1 MKTFINKT
9 DSKLTNLVAFDD
21 MILTTELPTT
31 AGSKMLD
38 GYVSLFEAEVVNKLK
53 KAGYNLAGKVNVG
66 EFNVD
71 LMGETSYFG
80 AVTDE
85 SGNLVGAIS
94 EVMKDTDI
102 VATIAVDVNGAQRR
116 AVMATDLVY
125 LKPTYGTVSRFG
137 VIPTACSGES
147 VCVIARNASD
157 LEKILNVIAG
167 HDDKDG
173 TSIDDSRMN
182 SEKASAKAIEK
193 VAFLKD
199 MFAISEKNACEAKK
213 ALESVGVATA
223 DIDSGVLSKA
233 GPAWNMLMSA
243 ELTNNVSRYDG
254 VKFGYRS
261 SNYTNIDELYTNS
274 RTEAF
279 GELLKTAILYGSEVL
294 STNNYDKM
302 YDKSLRV
309 RRVISEAMDSI
320 FAEYDAI
327 ALPVASKK
335 VFTAKDVADNAYLAY
350 EESRFTAI
358 STIVGLPTIV
368 KCGYQIIGRAFAEN
382 ALLDLLRK
390 IEKEGA

>member
-85 SGNLVGAIS
+85 RGNLVGAIS

-102 VATIAVDVNGAQRR
+102 VATVAVDVNGAQRR
-116 AVMATDLVY
+116 VVMATDLVY

-137 VIPTACSGES
+137 IIPTACSGES

-199 MFAISEKNACEAKK
+199 MFAISEKDACEAKK

-335 VFTAKDVADNAYLAY
+335 VFTAKDVTDNAYLAY

>member
-94 EVMKDTDI
+94 EVMKDTDV
-102 VATIAVDVNGAQRR
+102 VATVAVDVNGAQRR

-137 VIPTACSGES
+137 IIPTACSGES

-199 MFAISEKNACEAKK
+199 MFAISEKDACEAKK

>member
-94 EVMKDTDI
+94 EVMNDTDI
-102 VATIAVDVNGAQRR
+102 VATVAVDVNGAQRR
-116 AVMATDLVY
+116 GVMATDLVY

-137 VIPTACSGES
+137 IIPTACSGES

-157 LEKILNVIAG
+157 LEKILKVIAG

-199 MFAISEKNACEAKK
+199 MFAISEKDACEAKK

-335 VFTAKDVADNAYLAY
+335 VFTAKDVADNAYIAY

>member
-94 EVMKDTDI
+94 EVMKDTDV

-116 AVMATDLVY
+116 GVMATDLVY

-199 MFAISEKNACEAKK
+199 MFAISEKDACEAKK

>member
-102 VATIAVDVNGAQRR
+102 VATVAVDVNGAQRR

-173 TSIDDSRMN
+173 TSIDNSRMN

-199 MFAISEKNACEAKK
+199 MFAISEKDACEAKK

>member
-137 VIPTACSGES
+137 IIPTACSGES

-199 MFAISEKNACEAKK
+199 MFAISEKDACEAKK

-233 GPAWNMLMSA
+233 GSAWNILMSA

>member
-102 VATIAVDVNGAQRR
+102 VATVAVDVNGAQRR

-182 SEKASAKAIEK
+182 SEKVSAKAIEK

-199 MFAISEKNACEAKK
+199 MFAISEKDACEAKK

>member
-1 MKTFINKT
+1 MKTFINKI
-9 DSKLTNLVAFDD
+9 DSKLSNLVAVDD

-71 LMGETSYFG
+71 LIGETSYFG
-80 AVTDE
+80 KLTDE
-85 SGNLVGAIS
+85 NGNLVGAVS
-94 EVMKDTDI
+94 EVMKDNDV
-102 VATIAVDVNGAQRR
+102 VATIVIDVNGAQRR
-116 AVMATDLVY
+116 AIMNTDLVY
-125 LKPTYGTVSRFG
+125 VKPTYGTVSRFG
-137 VIPTACSGES
+137 IIPTACSGES

-157 LEKILNVIAG
+157 LEKILNAIAG

-173 TSIDDSRMN
+173 TSIDDNRIN

-193 VAFLKD
+193 VAFLED
-199 MFAISEKNACEAKK
+199 MFAISEKDASEAKK
-213 ALESVGVATA
+213 ALESVGIATA
-223 DIDSGVLSKA
+223 DINSGVLSKA
-233 GPAWNMLMSA
+233 GVAWNVLMSA

-261 SNYTNIDELYTNS
+261 AKYSNIDELYTNS

-279 GELLKTAILYGSEVL
+279 GELLKTTILYGSEVL
-294 STNNYDKM
+294 STNNYDKI

-309 RRVISEAMDSI
+309 RRVISEAIEKI
-320 FAEYDAI
+320 FEEYDAI

-335 VFTAKDVADNAYLAY
+335 VFTTKDIEENAYLAF

-390 IEKEGA
+390 IEKEGK

>member
-1 MKTFINKT
+1 MKNFINKT

-85 SGNLVGAIS
+85 RGNLVGAIS

-102 VATIAVDVNGAQRR
+102 VATVAVDVNGAQRR

-199 MFAISEKNACEAKK
+199 MFAISEKDACEAKK

>member
-1 MKTFINKT
+1 
-9 DSKLTNLVAFDD
+9 
-21 MILTTELPTT
+21 
-31 AGSKMLD
+31 MLD

-71 LMGETSYFG
+71 LLGETSYFG

-85 SGNLVGAIS
+85 NGNLVGAVS
-94 EVMKDTDI
+94 EVMKDNDV
-102 VATIAVDVNGAQRR
+102 VATIVIDVNGAQRR
-116 AVMATDLVY
+116 AIMNTDLVY
-125 LKPTYGTVSRFG
+125 VKPTYGTVSRFG
-137 VIPTACSGES
+137 IIPTACSGES
-147 VCVIARNASD
+147 VCVIARNSGD
-157 LEKILNVIAG
+157 LKTILDVIAG

-173 TSIDDSRMN
+173 TSIDDKRIAE
-182 SEKASAKAIEK
+182 EKSGAKVIEK

-199 MFAISEKNACEAKK
+199 MFDASEKDACEAKK
-213 ALESVGVATA
+213 ALENIGVATA

-233 GPAWNMLMSA
+233 GVAWNALMSA

-261 SNYTNIDELYTNS
+261 DKYSNIDELYTNS

-279 GELLKTAILYGSEVL
+279 GELLKTTILYGSEVL

-309 RRVISEAMDSI
+309 RRVISEAIEKI
-320 FAEYDAI
+320 FEEYDAI

-335 VFTAKDVADNAYLAY
+335 VFTIKDIEENAYLAY
-350 EESRFTAI
+350 EEARFTAI

-382 ALLDLLRK
+382 ALIELLGK
-390 IEKEGA
+390 IEKEGK

>member
-1 MKTFINKT
+1 MKTFINKI
-9 DSKLTNLVAFDD
+9 DSKLTNLVAVED

-71 LMGETSYFG
+71 LLGETSYFG

-85 SGNLVGAIS
+85 NGNLVGAVS
-94 EVMKDTDI
+94 EVMKDNDV
-102 VATIAVDVNGAQRR
+102 VATIVIDVNGAQRR
-116 AVMATDLVY
+116 AIMNTDLVY
-125 LKPTYGTVSRFG
+125 VKPTYGTVSRFG
-137 VIPTACSGES
+137 IIPTACSGES
-147 VCVIARNASD
+147 VCVIARNSGD
-157 LEKILNVIAG
+157 LKTILDVIAG

-173 TSIDDSRMN
+173 TSIDDKRIAE
-182 SEKASAKAIEK
+182 EKSGAKVIEK

-199 MFAISEKNACEAKK
+199 MFDASEKGACEAKK
-213 ALESVGVATA
+213 ALENIGVATA

-233 GPAWNMLMSA
+233 GVAWNALMSA

-261 SNYTNIDELYTNS
+261 DKYSNIDELYTNS

-279 GELLKTAILYGSEVL
+279 GELLKTTILYGSEVL

-309 RRVISEAMDSI
+309 RRVISEAIEKI
-320 FAEYDAI
+320 FEEYDAI

-335 VFTAKDVADNAYLAY
+335 VFTIKDIEENAYLAY
-350 EESRFTAI
+350 EEARFTAI

-382 ALLDLLRK
+382 ALIELLGK
-390 IEKEGA
+390 IEKEGK

>member
-1 MKTFINKT
+1 MKNFINKT

-80 AVTDE
+80 AITDE

-102 VATIAVDVNGAQRR
+102 VATVAVDVNGAQRR

-173 TSIDDSRMN
+173 TSIDNSRMN

-199 MFAISEKNACEAKK
+199 MFAISEKDACEAKK

>member
-9 DSKLTNLVAFDD
+9 DSKLANLVAFDD

-102 VATIAVDVNGAQRR
+102 VATVAVDVNGAQRR

-137 VIPTACSGES
+137 IIPTACSGES

-199 MFAISEKNACEAKK
+199 MFAISEKDACEAKK

>member
-9 DSKLTNLVAFDD
+9 NSKLTNLVAFDD

-102 VATIAVDVNGAQRR
+102 VATVAVDVNGAQRR

-137 VIPTACSGES
+137 VIPTACSGEG

-157 LEKILNVIAG
+157 LEKILNVIVG

-199 MFAISEKNACEAKK
+199 MFAISEKDACEAKK

>member
-102 VATIAVDVNGAQRR
+102 VATVAVDVNGAQRR

-199 MFAISEKNACEAKK
+199 MFAISEKDACEAKK

>member
-1 MKTFINKT
+1 MKNFINKT

-102 VATIAVDVNGAQRR
+102 VATVAVDVNGAQRR

-173 TSIDDSRMN
+173 TSIDNSRMN

-199 MFAISEKNACEAKK
+199 MFAISEKDACEAKK

>member
-102 VATIAVDVNGAQRR
+102 VATVAVDVNGAQRR

-199 MFAISEKNACEAKK
+199 MFAISEKEACEAKK

-335 VFTAKDVADNAYLAY
+335 VFTAKDVAENAYLAY

-390 IEKEGA
+390 TEKEGA

>member
-102 VATIAVDVNGAQRR
+102 VATVAVDVNGAQRR

-167 HDDKDG
+167 YDDKDG

-199 MFAISEKNACEAKK
+199 MFAISEKEACEAKK

-335 VFTAKDVADNAYLAY
+335 VFTAKDVADNAYIAY

>member
-1 MKTFINKT
+1 MKTFINKI
-9 DSKLTNLVAFDD
+9 DSKLTNLVAVED

-71 LMGETSYFG
+71 LLGETSYFG

-85 SGNLVGAIS
+85 NGNLVGAVS
-94 EVMKDTDI
+94 EVMKDNDV
-102 VATIAVDVNGAQRR
+102 VATIVIDVNGAQRR
-116 AVMATDLVY
+116 AIMNTDLVY
-125 LKPTYGTVSRFG
+125 VKPTYGTVSRFG
-137 VIPTACSGES
+137 IIPTACSGES
-147 VCVIARNASD
+147 VCVIARNSGD
-157 LEKILNVIAG
+157 LKTILDVIAG

-173 TSIDDSRMN
+173 TSIDDKRIAE
-182 SEKASAKAIEK
+182 EKSGAKVIEK

-199 MFAISEKNACEAKK
+199 MFDASEKDACEAKK
-213 ALESVGVATA
+213 ALENIGVATA

-233 GPAWNMLMSA
+233 GVAWNALMSA

-261 SNYTNIDELYTNS
+261 AKYSNIDELYTNS

-279 GELLKTAILYGSEVL
+279 GELLKTTILYGSEVL

-309 RRVISEAMDSI
+309 RRVISEAIEKI
-320 FAEYDAI
+320 FEEYDAI

-335 VFTAKDVADNAYLAY
+335 VFAIKDIEENAYLAY
-350 EESRFTAI
+350 EEARFTAI

-382 ALLDLLRK
+382 ALIELLGK
-390 IEKEGA
+390 IEKEGK

>member
-102 VATIAVDVNGAQRR
+102 VATVAVDVNGAQRR

-199 MFAISEKNACEAKK
+199 MFAISEKDACEAKK

-233 GPAWNMLMSA
+233 GPAWNILMSA

>member
-1 MKTFINKT
+1 
-9 DSKLTNLVAFDD
+9 
-21 MILTTELPTT
+21 
-31 AGSKMLD
+31 
-38 GYVSLFEAEVVNKLK
+38 
-53 KAGYNLAGKVNVG
+53 
-66 EFNVD
+66 
-71 LMGETSYFG
+71 MGETSYFG

-137 VIPTACSGES
+137 IIPTACSGES

-182 SEKASAKAIEK
+182 SEKAGAKAIEK

-199 MFAISEKNACEAKK
+199 MFAISEKDACEAKK

-233 GPAWNMLMSA
+233 GSAWNMLMSA

>member
-1 MKTFINKT
+1 MKTFINKI
-9 DSKLTNLVAFDD
+9 DSKLTNLVAVED

-71 LMGETSYFG
+71 LLGETSYFG

-85 SGNLVGAIS
+85 NGNLVGAVS
-94 EVMKDTDI
+94 EVMKDNDV
-102 VATIAVDVNGAQRR
+102 VATIVIDVNGAQRR
-116 AVMATDLVY
+116 AIMNTDLVY
-125 LKPTYGTVSRFG
+125 VKPTYGTVSRFG
-137 VIPTACSGES
+137 IIPTACSGES
-147 VCVIARNASD
+147 VCVIARNSGD
-157 LEKILNVIAG
+157 LKTILDVIAG

-173 TSIDDSRMN
+173 TSIDDKRIAE
-182 SEKASAKAIEK
+182 EKSGAKVIEK

-199 MFAISEKNACEAKK
+199 MFDASEKDACEAKK
-213 ALESVGVATA
+213 ALENIGVATA

-233 GPAWNMLMSA
+233 GVAWNALMSA

-261 SNYTNIDELYTNS
+261 DKYSNIDELYTNS

-279 GELLKTAILYGSEVL
+279 GELLKTTILYGSEVL

-309 RRVISEAMDSI
+309 RRVISEAIEKI
-320 FAEYDAI
+320 FEEYDAI

-335 VFTAKDVADNAYLAY
+335 VFTIKDIEENAYLAY
-350 EESRFTAI
+350 EEARFTAI

-382 ALLDLLRK
+382 ALIELLGK
-390 IEKEGA
+390 IEKEGK